1 MHAVSRTT
9 VNDLIAAARE
19 RIDNLTLEAAKAEL
33 DAGLASGE
41 VLLVDLR
48 DPRERE
54 RDGTIPGA
62 KHVTRG
68 MLEFWADPE
77 SPYYKPFFEFD
88 RRTIVYCAGGL
99 RSALGADALKTLGF
113 TNVGHIEGGFG
124 AWKAAGLPV
133 DEVQPK

>member
-1 MHAVSRTT
+1 MTRTT
-9 VNDLIAAARE
+9 INDLVAAARE
-19 RIDNLTLEAAKAEL
+19 RIDNLDLEAARAEIAN
-33 DAGLASGE
+33 DE
-41 VLLVDLR
+41 TLLVDIR
-48 DPRERE
+48 DPRERW

-88 RRTIVYCAGGL
+88 RRIVLYCAGGL
-99 RSALGADALKTLGF
+99 RSALAADTLTTLGF

-124 AWKAAGLPV
+124 AWKEAGLPV
-133 DEVQPK
+133 EDVEQH